1 MTIEQIFICS
11 KIFLAFAV
19 FFIIIAV
26 AFYFIFDIKRLIKIL
41 RGKACRPIRH
51 KKERVQNK
59 CDNKCDNKTEL
70 LPIKIDRTTEPLIT
84 MEIKSFHEDVAL

>member
-11 KIFLAFAV
+11 RIFLACAV

-41 RGKACRPIRH
+41 RGKACKPVRH

-59 CDNKCDNKTEL
+59 CDNKRDKKQDNKTEL
-70 LPIKIDRTTEPLIT
+70 LTQPLIT
-84 MEIKSFHEDVAL
+84 LEINSFHEDVAL